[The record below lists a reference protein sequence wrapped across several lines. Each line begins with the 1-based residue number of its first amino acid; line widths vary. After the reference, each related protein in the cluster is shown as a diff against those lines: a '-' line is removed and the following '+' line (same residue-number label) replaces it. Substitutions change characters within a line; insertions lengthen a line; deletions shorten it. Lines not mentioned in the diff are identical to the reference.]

1 MPLTEIGLIE
11 QIKVELKRAM
21 CAFFRKVPLNQ
32 AHKLMKTLPFAILL
46 LLVGAGC
53 ASRDWRGERS
63 VRIAGTTFANMNVQA
78 HASKRSVSTGVGI
91 IDLKG
96 VLRLIRYREGKPL
109 LLNFWATWCLPCKEE
124 FPDLVK
130 IAKGTHNA
138 EIIGISLDYPDE
150 KDSKVVPFIK
160 NQSIPFKIY
169 IASFHR
175 PEELINAIDSTWNGA
190 IPATFFYDVHGIQKS
205 SIIGRATH
213 DNFATHL
220 KQLAANQ

>member
-1 MPLTEIGLIE
+1 
-11 QIKVELKRAM
+11 M
-21 CAFFRKVPLNQ
+21 CVFFRKVPPNKS
-32 AHKLMKTLPFAILL
+32 HILMKTLPLAVLL
-46 LLVGAGC
+46 LLVGVGC
-53 ASRDWRGERS
+53 VSRDWRGERNL
-63 VRIAGTTFANMNVQA
+63 RIAHATSANMNVQT
-78 HASKRSVSTGVGI
+78 HASKRSVSPGVEA

-96 VLRLIRYREGKPL
+96 VQRLIKYREGKPL

-130 IAKGTHNA
+130 IAKRAHNA

-160 NQSIPFKIY
+160 NQSVPFKIY
-169 IASFHR
+169 IASFQR

-190 IPATFFYDVHGIQKS
+190 IPATFFYDAYGIQRS
-205 SIIGRATH
+205 SIIGRATR